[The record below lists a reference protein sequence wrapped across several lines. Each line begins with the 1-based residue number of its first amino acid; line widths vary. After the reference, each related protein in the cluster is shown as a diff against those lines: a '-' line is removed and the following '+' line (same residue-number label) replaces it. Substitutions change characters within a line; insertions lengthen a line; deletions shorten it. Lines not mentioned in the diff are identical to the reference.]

1 MSRFIEDMILSCNSM
16 EELEKMRIVVQ
27 KMREREDLIKN
38 CKHPIAYHI
47 DTTYGYEYYD
57 NNICLKC
64 GQEIEGG
71 HKVIFPKEYIS
82 KNTKYKVAEI
92 YEKMFNT
99 LKENGLEENEIVNE
113 ILDFQKFIDEQ
124 GVFKDI
130 DDKESKELEELIKNT
145 YDTYKQIKKLI
156 KKL

>member
-1 MSRFIEDMILSCNSM
+1 
-16 EELEKMRIVVQ
+16 
-27 KMREREDLIKN
+27 
-38 CKHPIAYHI
+38 
-47 DTTYGYEYYD
+47 
-57 NNICLKC
+57 
-64 GQEIEGG
+64 
-71 HKVIFPKEYIS
+71 
-82 KNTKYKVAEI
+82 
-92 YEKMFNT
+92 MFNT

-130 DDKESKELEELIKNT
+130 NNKDSKELEELIKNT